1 MGDQGWG
8 PERWRRWRW
17 MVGKQGGVGWQHE
30 VVVLSVGLR
39 PTSLA
44 LVGLRPKPRAGAM
57 LDSDMPSDVLACCL

>member
-1 MGDQGWG
+1 MDGWEAG
-8 PERWRRWRW
+8 WRW
-17 MVGKQGGVGWQHE
+17 VAAW

-57 LDSDMPSDVLACCL
+57 LDSDMPSDVLVCCL